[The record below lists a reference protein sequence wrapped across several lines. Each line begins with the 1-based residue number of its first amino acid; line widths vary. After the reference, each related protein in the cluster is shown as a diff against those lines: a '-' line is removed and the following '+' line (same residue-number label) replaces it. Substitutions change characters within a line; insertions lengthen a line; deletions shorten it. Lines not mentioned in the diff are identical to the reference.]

1 MSAAT
6 AEEGRDLSSLL
17 VQYQPQLLAF
27 AQREAGIPL
36 LRFESAD
43 DLVQGIHH
51 EALSSPDRFEW
62 RSEKEFLGWV
72 FTIARR
78 CLSARRAYWFALK
91 RNCGKVLR
99 LTWSGPG
106 ADASSYR
113 LDPAD
118 TGTGPSTFAFR
129 RERLVLATKAIT
141 LLLPRD
147 RDIVRWTTEGKSIE
161 EQAARLGISRESA
174 TKAQSRA
181 LERLRKAYHLVS
193 RHASGS

>member
-1 MSAAT
+1 MTPAA
-6 AEEGRDLSSLL
+6 AEGKQDLSSLL
-17 VQYQPQLLAF
+17 VQYRPQLLTF
-27 AQREAGIPL
+27 AQREAGVPL

-43 DLVQGIHH
+43 DLVQGIHQ
-51 EALSSPDRFEW
+51 EALGSADRFEW

-99 LTWSGPG
+99 LTWGGPG

-147 RDIVRWTTEGKSIE
+147 RDIVRWTTEGMSVE
-161 EQAARLGISRESA
+161 EQATRLGISRESA